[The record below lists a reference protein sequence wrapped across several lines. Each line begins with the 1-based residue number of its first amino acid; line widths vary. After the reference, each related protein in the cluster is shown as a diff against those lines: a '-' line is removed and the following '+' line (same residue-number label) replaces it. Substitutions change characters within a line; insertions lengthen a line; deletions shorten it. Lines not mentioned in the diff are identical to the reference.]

1 MKLEQALRQYY
12 KTCLLAKEMHAKEH
26 NDKQVEY
33 FTVTLIALMAV
44 AFLGEVDLSQDY
56 KEVMEQVKKEL

>member
-1 MKLEQALRQYY
+1 MKLEQALKDYY

-33 FTVTLIALMAV
+33 FTVILIALMAV

-56 KEVMEQVKKEL
+56 KEVMAQVEKES

>member
-56 KEVMEQVKKEL
+56 KEVMEQVKKES

>member
-1 MKLEQALRQYY
+1 MKLEQALKDYY

-33 FTVTLIALMAV
+33 FSVILASLMAV

-56 KEVMEQVKKEL
+56 KEVMEQVKKES

>member
-1 MKLEQALRQYY
+1 MKLEQALKDYY

-56 KEVMEQVKKEL
+56 KEVMEQVKKES

>member
-1 MKLEQALRQYY
+1 MKLEQALKDYY

-33 FTVTLIALMAV
+33 FSLILVALQTV
-44 AFLGEVDLSQDY
+44 AFLGETDLSKAH
-56 KEVMEQVKKEL
+56 KEVMEQVKKES

>member
-1 MKLEQALRQYY
+1 MKLEQALKDYY

-33 FTVTLIALMAV
+33 FSVILASLMAV

>member
-1 MKLEQALRQYY
+1 MKLERALKDYY

-56 KEVMEQVKKEL
+56 KEVMEQVKKES